1 MTTTPVER
9 PTGQQEAAL
18 TLELSRLLRISTR
31 FAKAFAL
38 RFAERS
44 SDNAFVERPLLHE
57 AISTT
62 REWRITPFPPLPPAP
77 SAGFPQEE
85 LTPDLMVAGIGQ
97 GRRWLFQ
104 LIVDVRI
111 SAPLGFTWIRSRK
124 LARPAAHGAVWDQ
137 IAAKDAADLRYIGT
151 LSQGDQPDWREDF
164 DRLPLSH
171 VRSTRNMLWVPELD
185 LTIRQAIAEMP
196 VGERNRFQPELQA
209 FMRQA
214 RTIAPELGLD
224 AHNGPRFVHALAS
237 RRTRW
242 QRERAAAR
250 SA

>member
-1 MTTTPVER
+1 MPVER
-9 PTGQQEAAL
+9 TTGQEATL

-44 SDNAFVERPLLHE
+44 STNAFLERPLLGE
-57 AISTT
+57 AIAST
-62 REWRITPFPPLPPAP
+62 REWRVTPFPPLPPAP

-85 LTPDLMVAGIGQ
+85 LTPDLMIAGIGQ

-104 LIVDVRI
+104 LIVDVRV
-111 SAPLGFTWIRSRK
+111 SAPLGSTWIRSRK
-124 LARPAAHGAVWDQ
+124 MARPAAHAAVWDE
-137 IAAKDAADLRYIGT
+137 IAAKDAAELRYVGT

-171 VRSTRNMLWVPELD
+171 VRAARDVHWVPELD
-185 LTIRQAIAEMP
+185 LTIRQAVAEMP
-196 VGERNRFQPELQA
+196 VGERNRFQPELHA

-214 RTIAPELGLD
+214 RSVAPELGLG
-224 AHNGPRFVHALAS
+224 AGGGPKFVHALAS

-250 SA
+250 TA